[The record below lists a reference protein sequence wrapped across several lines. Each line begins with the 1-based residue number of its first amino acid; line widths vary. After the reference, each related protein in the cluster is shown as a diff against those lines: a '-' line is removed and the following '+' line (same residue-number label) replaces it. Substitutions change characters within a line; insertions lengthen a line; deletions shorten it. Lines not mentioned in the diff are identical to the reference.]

1 MKKLNLHDL
10 EVESF
15 ATADR
20 GPRAGTVMG
29 HEQESLHSCPQV
41 GCDTLDATC
50 TCGTGDT
57 WTQVHTCEPTCA
69 DGCHL
74 SLGGDPADFSCNPDC
89 FSYYTNCHRCTF
101 WT

>member
-1 MKKLNLHDL
+1 MKKLNLQDL

-15 ATADR
+15 STADS
-20 GPRAGTVMG
+20 GPRMGTVMG
-29 HEQESLHSCPQV
+29 HMPDSLHSCPAV
-41 GCDTLDATC
+41 GCNTLDE
-50 TCGTGDT
+50 TCGTGGGDT